1 MSKSYRIRTE
11 VGVDKYINVNLEQ
24 DWESLEILSLKIL
37 ANNVYSRFCST
48 YGVVTGRVFVN
59 GGYGLPNAKVSVFI
73 PLDDTDELDPVI
85 SELYPFKTIG
95 DTNEDGYRYNLLPK
109 LPSYKGHASTGTFP
123 NKGDVLMD
131 ESYIEVYDK
140 YYRFTVTTNESGDF
154 MIFGVPVG
162 EQTIVMDVDLSDIG
176 CFSMSPQDLIQQGLA
191 TESQVNG
198 ARFKSST
205 NLRELPQIKNL
216 IYNIDVRPF
225 WGAEDFCQV
234 GITRADFDLTKL
246 ANITIQPSSVFM
258 GSIISN
264 TNDDALKIS
273 CKPKNNTGNLCEL
286 VAGPGEI
293 QGIRQTI
300 YSDSMGLP
308 ILERWDIEQA
318 GKVIDGD
325 GTFLVNVPMNL
336 DYIYTNEFG
345 EEIISNDPKK
355 GIPTKG
361 KYRFKF
367 KWQTQQGLQGTS
379 LRADFLVPNV
389 KEHGWSD
396 YEQDPFLIY
405 SESIYNYPT
414 IPAGV
419 NSGATITASSSFGLI
434 NPVFYNLESYT
445 IFINGINYFGS
456 TESIQITNGDTFQIV
471 ATPIDPTQAIN
482 ISFTSVPQPLF
493 DVYKSYTFSTD
504 WDDYADSQDA
514 IDCEDSFYEF
524 YYNKVYTTAMFLD
537 RYKNGLGRAK
547 HLGIKEIDDRSCK
560 SNVNTFPVNDIIKN
574 FDSIFFVFNILINI
588 LTFPLITLLFVA
600 HLIAFMWPILKY
612 LLIILGIVLTRNA
625 IKDVEIVIN
634 TAAWIIH
641 LQLMMLTAN
650 AGGPITN
657 IGAILE
663 NIRLILQ
670 QFGKILWAA
679 FSVVLSLA
687 FTAFAIY
694 AAIKVKGFPRIG
706 LPMISYPDCTS
717 CECDCKDASLDDD
730 FDTNSITNQLNQDA
744 AAYAAE
750 QESGFDFILSTPN
763 SLIAPVNYS
772 GSFNLDHPNL
782 QEINNE
788 KPFWP
793 CDTLIDYVSSSP
805 PTITID
811 IITRASLDFIRMA
824 SGYDVL
830 SSTDPNRYIPN
841 EAYLLK
847 APQPFL
853 IFADRNGII
862 PPLLVNQPDE
872 RYFAYPTSVT
882 LSQRLNEFNTRDKYF
897 YSSTA
902 NISNSGVNK
911 IKTTVNPTS
920 GSTPYFDQVMV
931 VLMNQGSAQQLGIGE
946 LVTFQDPNYVNPNY
960 TIPGNRLTNLTG
972 ATINQFQTNSITG
985 TTLTGNTIPKIIYYA
1000 NPSGPN
1006 AGQLS
1011 ANIIIESPQVSQLP
1025 VTGDTT
1031 VEQSYLQ
1038 YPTDMEYFQLIT
1050 GMTFTEFITLSN
1062 TGSTGF
1068 FPASYLLHDM
1078 TCAVGACNVFTLTYP
1093 NIIQKMN
1100 NYKNYEICI
1109 FVRGVDPHTV
1119 KQPEI
1124 QYDLSNIFGKSLG
1137 TGPIVS
1143 GSYYLNYP
1151 IQSTGIKPI
1160 QHDTVNNSTANLYF
1174 PSFTFTPNASSW
1186 TAFTSNYP
1194 YYYLNTDDNSG
1205 VANASNYSPYPGV
1218 WKTNQNSTISLTQ
1231 TLTDTYNLP
1240 VNNTSYY
1247 TVGGTYMRW
1256 VNNVNNPPMFM
1267 WTGWFFSS
1275 PSCNQNCQIGEYF
1288 NTGSTFYAG
1297 INAQQGN
1304 LTALYSPAYYRY
1316 TSLPGVSFSITN
1328 RIVMRSDRL
1337 PTSSQVQNGPAG
1349 TQTGYALHQ
1358 NDNFAFYLA
1367 NGAQSSPITTA
1378 GFDLPS
1384 GEYQDLDPITSALTE
1399 TLTCEGMVPLECYSG
1414 SGTNVG
1420 IIPYGECDSCCS
1432 VLPNRMVNGCY
1443 CLLNYKETNIPFFK
1457 KLYLFPEY
1465 FRDVRLFLEWKVRFS
1480 MNFAACRGVFAQVF
1494 QNNWI
1499 NGSLYMFNFN
1509 KRTTF
1514 NALAEPV
1521 YGYCENVIMFNKISN
1536 TFYYRSSPWDGNNFI
1551 GKKSPSE
1558 GLFGTDFPGGGY
1570 GYNKRQI
1577 QFPTTITDLGPRDSF
1592 ISEVCCSSEDSEFGS
1607 YYANQIKTT
1616 SYQDNSDIVQLGFL
1630 SRILN
1635 EGVRQRIIPI
1645 STGDNNSEGKG
1656 IIQFFNSDR
1665 GGYRIDGD
1673 WAQMLSIN
1681 SEWKVSPFITENVPS
1696 SYIYFGDNQN
1706 GSIGSISSDLIK
1718 PILGL
1723 FFSSSTEELRYRKIM
1738 SPGIET
1744 YNFNPL
1750 IEQKF
1755 GYPKSQYVP
1764 HYKWLLK
1771 KPKTYA
1777 GTPNIFGSEDNNW
1790 YTDVYSGST
1799 GYGFF
1804 NKRYQD
1810 LDFTTPQEKY
1820 QTTLTQLG
1828 FISSFNLTGG
1838 TMPITPLSAILQG
1851 DPSPNPAQESTV
1863 KDGIVVGAP
1872 YHFYFGLNNGKTAV
1886 DRFYKLYV
1894 ATEE

>member
-1 MSKSYRIRTE
+1 MPKSYRIRTE

-48 YGVVTGRVFVN
+48 YGVVTGRVFAN

-109 LPSYKGHASTGTFP
+109 LPSYKGHVSTGSFP
-123 NKGDVLMD
+123 NKGDVLMN

-246 ANITIQPSSVFM
+246 ANITIQPNSVFM

-264 TNDDALKIS
+264 TNDDALKVS

-300 YSDSMGLP
+300 YSDSVGLP

-345 EEIISNDPKK
+345 ETVFSNDPKK

-367 KWQTQQGLQGTS
+367 KWQTQQGLQGTF

-389 KEHGWSD
+389 KEHGWSN
-396 YEQDPFLIY
+396 YQQDPFMTNNT
-405 SESIYNYPT
+405 SIYNYPT
-414 IPAGV
+414 IPIGST
-419 NSGATITASSSFGLI
+419 SGSTVIFSGSFGLI

-456 TESIQITNGDTFQIV
+456 PESIQITNGDTLQIV
-471 ATPIDPTQAIN
+471 ATPTDPTQPIN
-482 ISFTSVPQPLF
+482 IDFTQVPQDLF
-493 DVYKSYTFSTD
+493 DVYKSYAFSTD
-504 WDDYADSQDA
+504 WDDYADIQDA

-524 YYNKVYTTAMFLD
+524 QYNKVYTTAMFLD
-537 RYKNGLGRAK
+537 RYKNGIGRAK
-547 HLGIKEIDDRSCK
+547 HLGIKEIDDRSCR

-574 FDSIFFVFNILINI
+574 FDAIFFVFNILINI
-588 LTFPLITLLFVA
+588 LTFPILTLLFVA
-600 HLIAFMWPILKY
+600 HFIAFMWPILKY
-612 LLIILGIVLTRNA
+612 ILIILGIVLTKNA
-625 IKDVEIVIN
+625 IYDTIAAVNNASDVIETAISSISASLAGPVIDV
-634 TAAWIIH
+634 
-641 LQLMMLTAN
+641 
-650 AGGPITN
+650 
-657 IGAILE
+657 GAIIKD
-663 NIRLILQ
+663 IRLILA
-670 QFGKILWAA
+670 QFVLIAKAA
-679 FSVVLSLA
+679 FSIVLAAA
-687 FTAFAIY
+687 FTTFAVI
-694 AAIKVKGFPRIG
+694 AAKRIKGFPRIG

-730 FDTNSITNQLNQDA
+730 FDTNSITNELDQA
-744 AAYAAE
+744 AADYQSG
-750 QESGFDFILSTPN
+750 QEGGFNVILSTPN

-782 QEINNE
+782 SNNDAGNE
-788 KPFWP
+788 PFPP
-793 CDTLIDYVSSSP
+793 CESLVGLITANT

-853 IFADRNGII
+853 FYANKVGGGGT
-862 PPLLVNQPDE
+862 PDS

-897 YSSTA
+897 YSSTG
-902 NISNSGVNK
+902 NIPSSGVNK
-911 IKTTVNPTS
+911 IKTTVNPTL
-920 GSTPYFDQVMV
+920 GSTPYFDQVLV
-931 VLMNQGSAQQLGIGE
+931 VLMGQGATQQLGIGE
-946 LVTFQDPNYVNPNY
+946 LVTLQDPNYVNPNY

-985 TTLTGNTIPKIIYYA
+985 TTLTGNTIPKTIFYA

-1006 AGQLS
+1006 AGSLS
-1011 ANIIIESPQVSQLP
+1011 ANIIIQSPQVSQLP
-1025 VTGDTT
+1025 VTGNTT

-1050 GMTFTEFITLSN
+1050 GMTFTDFIALSN

-1078 TCAVGACNVFTLTYP
+1078 TCAVGTCGVTSLTYP
-1093 NIIQKMN
+1093 NIVQSMQD
-1100 NYKNYEICI
+1100 YKNYEICI
-1109 FVRGVDPHTV
+1109 FVRGVDPHTA
-1119 KQPEI
+1119 KQPTI

-1151 IQSTGIKPI
+1151 IQSLSTGLKPV
-1160 QHDTVNNSTANLYF
+1160 QHDTSNNSTANLYF
-1174 PSFTFTPNASSW
+1174 PSFTFTPNVSSW
-1186 TAFTSNYP
+1186 TGFTSNYP

-1205 VANASNYSPYPGV
+1205 AANTSNYSPYPGV
-1218 WKTNQNSTISLTQ
+1218 WATNQNSTISLTQ
-1231 TLTDTYNLP
+1231 TIASTSATNTYNLP
-1240 VNNTSYY
+1240 VNGTSYY
-1247 TVGGTYMRW
+1247 MVGGTYMRW
-1256 VNNVNNPPMFM
+1256 VNNVNNAPMFM
-1267 WTGWFFSS
+1267 QTGSNFSS
-1275 PSCNQNCQIGEYF
+1275 PSCNQDCQKGEYF

-1316 TSLPGVSFSITN
+1316 TLPGVNFSNSN

-1337 PTSSQVQNGPAG
+1337 PTSSQVQNGPTG

-1358 NDNFAFYLA
+1358 NDNFAFYLS
-1367 NGAQSSPITTA
+1367 NGAQSSPIIIA
-1378 GFDLPS
+1378 GADLPS

-1414 SGTNVG
+1414 SGNNVG
-1420 IIPYGECDSCCS
+1420 IIPYSQCAIPE
-1432 VLPNRMVNGCY
+1432 NRVVKGCY
-1443 CLLNYKETNIPFFK
+1443 CLLNKT
-1457 KLYLFPEY
+1457 YLFQY
-1465 FRDVRLFLEWKVRFS
+1465 ADDARLFLEWKTRFT

-1499 NGSLYMFNFN
+1499 NGTLYMFNFN

-1521 YGYCENVIMFNKISN
+1521 YNYCENVIMFNEISN
-1536 TFYYRSSPWDGNNFI
+1536 TFYYRSSPWDGNDFI
-1551 GKKSPSE
+1551 GKDSPSQ
-1558 GLFGTDFPGGGY
+1558 GSFGSNFPGY

-1592 ISEVCCSSEDSEFGS
+1592 INEVCCSSEDSGFGS

-1635 EGVRQRIIPI
+1635 EGVRQRMIPI
-1645 STGDNNSEGKG
+1645 STGGNNSEGKG

-1681 SEWKVSPFITENVPS
+1681 SEWEVSPFITENVPNN

-1706 GSIGSISSDLIK
+1706 GSIGSIPNDKIK

-1738 SPGIET
+1738 SSGIET

-1755 GYPKSQYVP
+1755 GYPKSQNVP

-1771 KPKTYA
+1771 KPTTSV

-1790 YTDVYSGST
+1790 YTDVYGN
-1799 GYGFF
+1799 GFF

-1810 LDFTTPQEKY
+1810 LDFTSNDEKY
-1820 QTTLTQLG
+1820 QTSLTKLG
-1828 FISSFNLTGG
+1828 FISSFNINGITQ
-1838 TMPITPLSAILQG
+1838 PITPLSAILQG

>member
-123 NKGDVLMD
+123 NKSDVLMD

-264 TNDDALKIS
+264 TNDDSLKIS

-389 KEHGWSD
+389 KEHGWLD
-396 YEQDPFLIY
+396 YEQDPFMIY

-493 DVYKSYTFSTD
+493 DVYKSYAFSTD

-537 RYKNGLGRAK
+537 RYKNGFGRAK
-547 HLGIKEIDDRSCK
+547 HLGIKEIDDRSCR
-560 SNVNTFPVNDIIKN
+560 SNVNTFPVNDIIRN
-574 FDSIFFVFNILINI
+574 FDAIFFIFNILINI
-588 LTFPLITLLFVA
+588 LTFPILTLLFVA
-600 HLIAFMWPILKY
+600 HAFAFMWPILKY
-612 LLIILGIVLTRNA
+612 ILIAVGIILTIAAVQSAVYLGGLGASAFNFA
-625 IKDVEIVIN
+625 I
-634 TAAWIIH
+634 
-641 LQLMMLTAN
+641 MGS
-650 AGGPITN
+650 AGST
-657 IGAILE
+657 LE
-663 NIRLILQ
+663 TIRLVLEGLAY
-670 QFGKILWAA
+670 FAVVAFNVVYATAFLA
-679 FSVVLSLA
+679 FS
-687 FTAFAIY
+687 IY
-694 AAIKVKGFPRIG
+694 AAIRIKGFPRIG

-717 CECDCKDASLDDD
+717 CDCYCKDAPLDDD

-744 AAYAAE
+744 AAYQSE
-750 QESGFDFILSTPN
+750 QENGSDLILSTPN

-772 GSFNLDHPNL
+772 GSFNLEHPNL
-782 QEINNE
+782 REINNE

-793 CDTLIDYVSSSP
+793 CDTLTDYVNSSP
-805 PTITID
+805 PIITFD
-811 IITRASLDFIRMA
+811 IIIRASLDFIRMA

-853 IFADRNGII
+853 IFADRNGGI
-862 PPLLVNQPDE
+862 PNQPDE

-902 NISNSGVNK
+902 NFTNSGVNK
-911 IKTTVNPTS
+911 IKTTVNPTL
-920 GSTPYFDQVMV
+920 GSESYFDQVMV

-1062 TGSTGF
+1062 TGITGF

-1078 TCAVGACNVFTLTYP
+1078 TCNVGACNVYNLTFP

-1124 QYDLSNIFGKSLG
+1124 KYDLSNIFGKSIG

-1160 QHDTVNNSTANLYF
+1160 QHDTVDNSTPNLYF
-1174 PSFTFTPNASSW
+1174 PSFTFTPNVSSW

-1205 VANASNYSPYPGV
+1205 AADASNYSPYPTV
-1218 WKTNQNSTISLTQ
+1218 WATNQNSTISGSLTQ
-1231 TLTDTYNLP
+1231 TLTNTYNLP
-1240 VNNTSYY
+1240 LSTSYY
-1247 TVGGTYMRW
+1247 MVGGTYMRW
-1256 VNNVNNPPMFM
+1256 VNNVNNPPMLM

-1275 PSCNQNCQIGEYF
+1275 PSCNQDCQIGEYF

-1316 TSLPGVSFSITN
+1316 TLLGVNFSNSN

-1337 PTSSQVQNGPAG
+1337 PTSSQVQNGPTG

-1367 NGAQSSPITTA
+1367 NGVQSSPITTA

-1384 GEYQDLDPITSALTE
+1384 GEYQDLDPITSEFTE
-1399 TLTCEGMVPLECYSG
+1399 TLTCGGMVPLKCYSG

-1420 IIPYGECDSCCS
+1420 IIPYGECSTCCEIEA
-1432 VLPNRMVNGCY
+1432 NRMVNGCY
-1443 CLLNYKETNIPFFK
+1443 CLLNYKKTNIPFFT

-1465 FRDVRLFLEWKVRFS
+1465 FRDVRLFLEWKVRFT
-1480 MNFAACRGVFAQVF
+1480 MNFAACRGVFGQVF

-1514 NALAEPV
+1514 NALAEPL
-1521 YGYCENVIMFNKISN
+1521 YDYCENVIMFNKISN
-1536 TFYYRSSPWDGNNFI
+1536 TFYYRSSPWDGNLNLFI
-1551 GKKSPSE
+1551 GKKSPTQSPS
-1558 GLFGTDFPGGGY
+1558 GIDFAGGGY

-1592 ISEVCCSSEDSEFGS
+1592 ISEVCCSSEDGGFGA

-1616 SYQDNSDIVQLGFL
+1616 SYQDNSDIIQLGFL

-1645 STGDNNSEGKG
+1645 SIGDDNSEGKG

-1771 KPKTYA
+1771 KPKTYV

-1810 LDFTTPQEKY
+1810 LDFTTPKEKY
-1820 QTTLTQLG
+1820 QTTLTKLG

-1851 DPSPNPAQESTV
+1851 DPSPYPGQNPNQESTV

-1872 YHFYFGLNNGKTAV
+1872 YYFYFGLNNGKTAV

>member
-264 TNDDALKIS
+264 TNDDSLKIS

-482 ISFTSVPQPLF
+482 ISFTSVPQSLF
-493 DVYKSYTFSTD
+493 DVYKSYAFSTD

-537 RYKNGLGRAK
+537 RYKNGIGRAK
-547 HLGIKEIDDRSCK
+547 HLGIKEIDDRSCR
-560 SNVNTFPVNDIIKN
+560 SNVNTFPVNDIIRN
-574 FDSIFFVFNILINI
+574 FDAIFFIFNILINI
-588 LTFPLITLLFVA
+588 LTFPILTLLFVA
-600 HLIAFMWPILKY
+600 HAFAFMWPILKY
-612 LLIILGIVLTRNA
+612 VLIAVGIMLTIGAARSSAYLFQLGIMAINSALMYISVGTVL
-625 IKDVEIVIN
+625 E
-634 TAAWIIH
+634 TA
-641 LQLMMLTAN
+641 
-650 AGGPITN
+650 
-657 IGAILE
+657 
-663 NIRLILQ
+663 RLILQ
-670 QFGKILWAA
+670 GISFIAIAA
-679 FSVVLSLA
+679 FDIVYALA
-687 FTAFAIY
+687 YTAFAIY
-694 AAIKVKGFPRIG
+694 AAIRIKGFPRIG

-717 CECDCKDASLDDD
+717 CDCDCKDAPLDDD
-730 FDTNSITNQLNQDA
+730 FDTNSITNQLNQAA
-744 AAYAAE
+744 AAYQSE
-750 QESGFDFILSTPN
+750 QENGSDLILSTPN

-793 CDTLIDYVSSSP
+793 CDTLTDLLTSNS
-805 PTITID
+805 PTITFD
-811 IITRASLDFIRMA
+811 IIIRASLDFTRMA

-853 IFADRNGII
+853 FFANRNGII

-902 NISNSGVNK
+902 NFTNSGVNK

-1078 TCAVGACNVFTLTYP
+1078 TCNVGACNVYNLTFP

-1124 QYDLSNIFGKSLG
+1124 KYDLSNIFGKSIG

-1160 QHDTVNNSTANLYF
+1160 QHDTVDNSTPNLYF
-1174 PSFTFTPNASSW
+1174 PSFTFTPNVSSW

-1205 VANASNYSPYPGV
+1205 AADASNYSPYPTV
-1218 WKTNQNSTISLTQ
+1218 WATNQNSTISGSLTQ
-1231 TLTDTYNLP
+1231 TLTNTYNLP
-1240 VNNTSYY
+1240 LSTSYY
-1247 TVGGTYMRW
+1247 MVGGTYMRW
-1256 VNNVNNPPMFM
+1256 VNNVNNPPMLM
-1267 WTGWFFSS
+1267 WTGWPLSS
-1275 PSCNQNCQIGEYF
+1275 PSCNQNCQIAEYF
-1288 NTGSTFYAG
+1288 NTGSTFYQG
-1297 INAQQGN
+1297 LNELQGGN

-1316 TSLPGVSFSITN
+1316 TLPGVNFSNPN

-1367 NGAQSSPITTA
+1367 NGAQSSPVTTA

-1384 GEYQDLDPITSALTE
+1384 GEYQDLDPITSEFTE
-1399 TLTCEGMVPLECYSG
+1399 TLTCEGMVPLKCYSG

-1420 IIPYGECDSCCS
+1420 IIPYGECSTCCEIEA
-1432 VLPNRMVNGCY
+1432 NRMVGGCY
-1443 CLLNYKETNIPFFK
+1443 CLLNYKKTNIPFFT

-1465 FRDVRLFLEWKVRFS
+1465 FRDVRLFLEWKVRFT
-1480 MNFAACRGVFAQVF
+1480 MNFAACRGIFGQVF

-1514 NALAEPV
+1514 NALAEPL

-1551 GKKSPSE
+1551 GKKSPTQSP
-1558 GLFGTDFPGGGY
+1558 FGTNFAGGGY

-1592 ISEVCCSSEDSEFGS
+1592 ISEVCCSSEDGGFGA

-1616 SYQDNSDIVQLGFL
+1616 SYQDNSDIIQLGFL

-1771 KPKTYA
+1771 KPKTYV

-1810 LDFTTPQEKY
+1810 LDFTTPKEKY

-1851 DPSPNPAQESTV
+1851 DPSPYLGQNPIEESTV

-1872 YHFYFGLNNGKTAV
+1872 YYFYFGLNNGKTAV

>member
-198 ARFKSST
+198 ARFKTST

-246 ANITIQPSSVFM
+246 ANITIQPSSIFM

-264 TNDDALKIS
+264 TNDDALKVS

-345 EEIISNDPKK
+345 EEVISNDTKK

-367 KWQTQQGLQGTS
+367 KWQTQQGLQGTF

-389 KEHGWSD
+389 KEHGWSNYD
-396 YEQDPFLIY
+396 QDPFQIY
-405 SESIYNYPT
+405 STSIFNYPT
-414 IPAGV
+414 IPIGS
-419 NSGATITASSSFGLI
+419 NSGTTVTASNSFGLI

-445 IFINGINYFGS
+445 IIINGINYFGS
-456 TESIQITNGDTFQIV
+456 PESIQITNGDTLQIV
-471 ATPIDPTQAIN
+471 ATPIDPTQVIN
-482 ISFTSVPQPLF
+482 ISFTKVPQPLF
-493 DVYKSYTFSTD
+493 DVYKSYAFSTD
-504 WDDYADSQDA
+504 WDDYADTQDA
-514 IDCEDSFYEF
+514 LDCEDSFYEF

-574 FDSIFFVFNILINI
+574 FDPIYFVFNILINI
-588 LTFPLITLLFVA
+588 LTFPLLNLLFVA

-612 LLIILGIVLTRNA
+612 VLIILGIILTKNA
-625 IKDVEIVIN
+625 IYDTIAVVNNAADVIE
-634 TAAWIIH
+634 TAISSISVN
-641 LQLMMLTAN
+641 L
-650 AGGPITN
+650 GGPVIDV
-657 IGAILE
+657 GAIIKD
-663 NIRLILQ
+663 IRLILN
-670 QFGKILWAA
+670 QFGLILKAA

-687 FTAFAIY
+687 FTAFAVL

-730 FDTNSITNQLNQDA
+730 FDTNSITNELDQA
-744 AAYAAE
+744 AADYQSG
-750 QESGFDFILSTPN
+750 QEGGFNVTLSTPN

-772 GSFNLDHPNL
+772 GSFSLDHPNL
-782 QEINNE
+782 SNNE
-788 KPFWP
+788 AGDEPFPP
-793 CDTLIDYVSSSP
+793 CESLVGLITAST

-853 IFADRNGII
+853 FYAQRNGAI
-862 PPLLVNQPDE
+862 PPTIPNLPDD

-902 NISNSGVNK
+902 NIPNSGVNK
-911 IKTTVNPTS
+911 IKTTVNPTL
-920 GSTPYFDQVMV
+920 GSQPYFDQVLV

-946 LVTFQDPNYVNPNY
+946 LVTLQDPNYVNPSY
-960 TIPGNRLTNLTG
+960 TTPGNRLTNLTG

-985 TTLTGNTIPKIIYYA
+985 TTLTGNTIPKTIYYA

-1006 AGQLS
+1006 AGQS
-1011 ANIIIESPQVSQLP
+1011 QANIIIKSPQVSQLP

-1078 TCAVGACNVFTLTYP
+1078 TCAVGVCGVTSLTYP
-1093 NIIQKMN
+1093 NIIQSMQ

-1151 IQSTGIKPI
+1151 IQPLSTGLKPV
-1160 QHDTVNNSTANLYF
+1160 QHDTSNNSTNKLYF
-1174 PSFTFTPNASSW
+1174 PSFTFTPNPLSW

-1205 VANASNYSPYPGV
+1205 VANASSYSPYPNV
-1218 WKTNQNSTISLTQ
+1218 WATNQNSTISGSLTQ
-1231 TLTDTYNLP
+1231 TIVSTTNAYNLP

-1247 TVGGTYMRW
+1247 MVGGTYMRW

-1267 WTGWFFSS
+1267 QTGWLFSS
-1275 PSCNQNCQIGEYF
+1275 PSCNQDCQIGEYF

-1367 NGAQSSPITTA
+1367 NGAQSSPITTT

-1384 GEYQDLDPITSALTE
+1384 GEYQDLDPITSELTE

-1414 SGTNVG
+1414 SGNNVG
-1420 IIPYGECDSCCS
+1420 VIPYGQCS
-1432 VLPNRMVNGCY
+1432 ILPNRMVNGCY
-1443 CLLNYKETNIPFFK
+1443 CLLNYKETNVPFFK

-1465 FRDVRLFLEWKVRFS
+1465 FRDVRLFLEWKVRFT

-1514 NALAEPV
+1514 NSVAKPI
-1521 YGYCENVIMFNKISN
+1521 YSYCEDVIMFNQISN

-1558 GLFGTDFPGGGY
+1558 GLFGTDFPGY

-1592 ISEVCCSSEDSEFGS
+1592 ISEVCCSSEDSQFGS

-1656 IIQFFNSDR
+1656 IIQFFNSTR

-1681 SEWKVSPFITENVPS
+1681 SEWEVSPFITENVPNN

-1706 GSIGSISSDLIK
+1706 GSVGSIPNVFIK

-1738 SPGIET
+1738 APGIET

-1764 HYKWLLK
+1764 HYKWLIK
-1771 KPKTYA
+1771 KPNPSV

-1790 YTDVYSGST
+1790 YTDVYGN
-1799 GYGFF
+1799 GFF

-1810 LDFTTPQEKY
+1810 LDFTSNDEKY
-1820 QTTLTQLG
+1820 QTPLTKLG

-1838 TMPITPLSAILQG
+1838 TMPITPLILQG
-1851 DPSPNPAQESTV
+1851 NPSPNPAQESTV